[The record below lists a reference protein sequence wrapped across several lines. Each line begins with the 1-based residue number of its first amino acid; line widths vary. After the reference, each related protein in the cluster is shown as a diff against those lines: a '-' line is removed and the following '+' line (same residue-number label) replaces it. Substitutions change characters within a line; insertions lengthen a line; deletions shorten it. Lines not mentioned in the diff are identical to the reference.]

1 MNKKELL
8 ELANTLNLPKEEY
21 CIISGGALLLHGLRE
36 QTNDLDID
44 ITQEGLDKLKENFAV
59 ELINESRKQYKVT
72 DSIECF
78 LVDKLDSDINYI
90 DNYPCESLISIYNSK
105 KILNREKDQ
114 KDILAI
120 QKFLN
125 IK

>member
-8 ELANTLNLPKEEY
+8 GLANTLNLPKEEY

-44 ITQEGLDKLKENFAV
+44 ITQKGMDTLKENFSV
-59 ELINESRKQYKVT
+59 ELINESKKHYKVT
-72 DSIECF
+72 NSIECF
-78 LVDKLDSDINYI
+78 LVDKLDSDIKYI

-105 KILNREKDQ
+105 KRLNREKDQ

-120 QKFLN
+120 EKFLN

>member
-8 ELANTLNLPKEEY
+8 DLVNTLDLPKEEY
-21 CIISGGALLLHGLRE
+21 SILSGGALLLHGLRE

-44 ITQEGLDKLKENFAV
+44 ITEEGLDKLKENFAV
-59 ELINESRKQYKVT
+59 ELINESNKQYKVT

-78 LVDKLDSDINYI
+78 LVDKLDSDINFI
-90 DNYPCESLISIYNSK
+90 DNYLCQSLISIYNFK
-105 KILNREKDQ
+105 KKLNREKDQ

-120 QKFLN
+120 ERFFN

>member
-8 ELANTLNLPKEEY
+8 DLVNTLDLPKEEY
-21 CIISGGALLLHGLRE
+21 SILSGGALLLHGLRE

-44 ITQEGLDKLKENFAV
+44 ITEEGLDKLKENFAV
-59 ELINESRKQYKVT
+59 ELINESNKQYKVT

-78 LVDKLDSDINYI
+78 LVDKLDSDINFI
-90 DNYPCESLISIYNSK
+90 DNYPCQSLISIYNFK
-105 KILNREKDQ
+105 KKLNREKDQ

-120 QKFLN
+120 ERFFN

>member
-90 DNYPCESLISIYNSK
+90 DNYPSESLISIYNSK

-120 QKFLN
+120 EKFSN

>member
-8 ELANTLNLPKEEY
+8 ELANTLNLSKEEY

-44 ITQEGLDKLKENFAV
+44 ITEEGLDKLKENFSV
-59 ELINESRKQYKVT
+59 KLINEQKKQYKVT
-72 DSIECF
+72 DNIECF
-78 LVDKLDSDINYI
+78 LVDKLDSDIKYI
-90 DNYPCESLISIYNSK
+90 DSYPCESLISIYNSK
-105 KILNREKDQ
+105 KRLNREKDQ

-120 QKFLN
+120 EKFLN